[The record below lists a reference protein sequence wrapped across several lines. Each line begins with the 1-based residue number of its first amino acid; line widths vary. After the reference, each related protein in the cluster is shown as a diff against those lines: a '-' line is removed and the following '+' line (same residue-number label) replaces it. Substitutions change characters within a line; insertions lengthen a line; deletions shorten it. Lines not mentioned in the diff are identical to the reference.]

1 MPGGGGDHSSRRAIF
16 EARERERKIVELVL
30 RGATYEQVGRQLNIH
45 PSTVCK
51 AWQRAMTRLPK
62 SDIEAMRTMQ
72 SERLQR
78 LRGKAWSEMSGRT
91 DPTDPTRIIPLS
103 PELLNNYINTALKI
117 EARDA
122 ALHGLDAPTRQQIVA
137 TALVGSA
144 LLDQELDRGLDRLSA
159 DEQREFIRLQLKIE
173 GRLIE
178 AETPPA
184 DAESSEPESSD
195 PGMAEPAIDERT
207 FKKSG

>member
-1 MPGGGGDHSSRRAIF
+1 MIR
-16 EARERERKIVELVL
+16 
-30 RGATYEQVGRQLNIH
+30 H
-45 PSTVCK
+45 PSFDPSRDLYGRILFHRGRFCRLKGYRLLK
-51 AWQRAMTRLPK
+51 AKECVAELSGDDDAAWFGPYLP
-62 SDIEAMRTMQ
+62 S
-72 SERLQR
+72 
-78 LRGKAWSEMSGRT
+78 
-91 DPTDPTRIIPLS
+91 PL
-103 PELLNNYINTALKI
+103 LLGNPA
-117 EARDA
+117 ARDA